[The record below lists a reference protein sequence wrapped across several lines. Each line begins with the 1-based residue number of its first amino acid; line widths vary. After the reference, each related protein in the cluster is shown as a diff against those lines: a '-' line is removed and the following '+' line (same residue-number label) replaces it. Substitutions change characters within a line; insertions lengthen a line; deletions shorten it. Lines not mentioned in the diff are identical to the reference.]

1 MTTRVRNAF
10 VWTSQMKRFLN
21 ALIPTILISE
31 IAAITFMTAT
41 WAILSELHAGLNV
54 IIGGEVVTAIG
65 VAALTVAV
73 FRRASRPDGETAS
86 AEE

>member
-65 VAALTVAV
+65 VAALTV
-73 FRRASRPDGETAS
+73 
-86 AEE
+86 